1 MLLPPLLLC
10 AGVAQAPFVPYAGNY
25 CGGGGPTACDNPAD
39 PAPGASKYGPNYG
52 YMGDVGLE
60 ECRAKAEEMQSPCFD
75 YSPKGNGRAGEK
87 CRICKAGQA
96 FRPLHESKSQYTA
109 YIHVPSWGWSAVAVI
124 LAPALAYFGLGMLY
138 TSRTKG
144 VPLGWAAL
152 PHAALWQEVAS
163 LAKDGAAFAR
173 GGSAGRG
180 KGFGY
185 AKVGKGE
192 GEGKQVERHR
202 QGREGK
208 SSGKEKSVREKS
220 SGKKRKKEERSEPGV
235 PTACVQAP
243 SAAPATAPAAA
254 GTAAGDGGR
263 WVHIPG

>member
-1 MLLPPLLLC
+1 MLLPLLLLC
-10 AGVAQAPFVPYAGNY
+10 AGVAQAPFVPYADKY
-25 CGGGGPTACDNPAD
+25 CSGGGPTACDNPAD
-39 PAPGASKYGPNYG
+39 PPPGASQYGPNYG

-60 ECRAKAEEMQSPCFD
+60 ECQAKAGEMQSPCFD

-96 FRPLHESKSQYTA
+96 FRPLHESKSEYTA
-109 YIHVPSWGWSAVAVI
+109 YIYVSSWGWSVVAVI

-173 GGSAGRG
+173 GGSGGRQG
-180 KGFGY
+180 RGY
-185 AKVGKGE
+185 AKVGAGQGE
-192 GEGKQVERHR
+192 KHATHVERR
-202 QGREGK
+202 QEGRGGK
-208 SSGKEKSVREKS
+208 RGGKEEKS
-220 SGKKRKKEERSEPGV
+220 GGKKARKTKKEQRSEPG
-235 PTACVQAP
+235 PAP
-243 SAAPATAPAAA
+243 RPAPAAASAAPAAAA

-263 WVHIPG
+263 WVHVPG